1 MRSPVRPELI
11 TVLYH
16 AVYVDAWAFVTPNSS
31 RMTGLL
37 AALPD
42 VA

>member
-1 MRSPVRPELI
+1 MRSPANPEETI
-11 TVLYH
+11 ALYH
-16 AVYVDAWAFVTPNSS
+16 AVYVAAWLVVTPNSS

-37 AALPD
+37 AVVWE